1 MCILFRVKFIKKIF
15 DKKRLHY
22 NFSLITEN
30 RCVILKWNRLDEK
43 KNMCDLKIWEN
54 LNLAIVW
61 KVFSYLK
68 GTVFRIIIDVR
79 KANKFAE
86 KPEIKLKW
94 LIFHKNLESTQKFF
108 QIMI

>member
-1 MCILFRVKFIKKIF
+1 MKQ
-15 DKKRLHY
+15 
-22 NFSLITEN
+22 
-30 RCVILKWNRLDEK
+30 KWWEK
-43 KNMCDLKIWEN
+43 NIVNLKIWEN

-94 LIFHKNLESTQKFF
+94 LIFHKHLESTQKFF